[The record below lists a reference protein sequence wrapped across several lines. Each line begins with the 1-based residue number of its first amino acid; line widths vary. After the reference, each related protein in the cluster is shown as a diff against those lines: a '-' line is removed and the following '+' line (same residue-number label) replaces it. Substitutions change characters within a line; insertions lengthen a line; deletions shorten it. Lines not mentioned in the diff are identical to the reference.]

1 MRSCSSSTASMK
13 VKNVKKW
20 VDTQSCT
27 NTLAHTPASACLLHL
42 SHIPPSLCSSLFIA
56 LTDCLS
62 PLFPAWVPFIPSVY
76 FCVFLL
82 LSLPLFALCSLLK
95 LVTHT
100 HTQTQRCYR
109 EQRMKCQP
117 NCVCVCYFF
126 QTLLHQGP
134 LPKTGRVCSLPL
146 WKCGLWHNSGRY
158 LKSFFPNIN
167 AKSNHIFP
175 TDGAEAGL
183 IALRGVCL
191 LQPCGFKCLVELSV

>member
-20 VDTQSCT
+20 VDTQTCT
-27 NTLAHTPASACLLHL
+27 NTHTHTPASACLLHL

-62 PLFPAWVPFIPSVY
+62 PLFPAWVPSIPSVY

-82 LSLPLFALCSLLK
+82 LSLPLFALCSLLLI

-100 HTQTQRCYR
+100 NSEVLSWAEDEVST
-109 EQRMKCQP
+109 KL
-117 NCVCVCYFF
+117 CVCVCYFF

-158 LKSFFPNIN
+158 LKSFFPHIN
-167 AKSNHIFP
+167 AKSTHIYP
-175 TDGAEAGL
+175 SDGAGAWL